1 MKKGLRFTVLVM
13 ALLMLLGA
21 VASCKKETPKHS
33 DGTDNGGE
41 PTHSATEP
49 TTDVDEP
56 EETDENGYVID
67 NIPTVDYKG
76 KTLNV
81 LWWKESADVAVPLD
95 VTNTKDE
102 VLKKTYYQMVELETR
117 LNVNLNIS
125 RVNGSFQNKAA
136 FLEAARKAGENNI
149 DLICSFSLWPSILA
163 TENLLV
169 DVKTLS
175 YPNLDK
181 PWWPASTE
189 EWSQYGKLFFVSS
202 NSSLTMLK
210 SMEVMFCNSTL
221 FTDRQLED
229 PVELA
234 LAGDWTVDKML
245 ELVEAFNND
254 LDENDPNHIYGLT
267 IDDHSRADALYY
279 GAGFLTTRNNSEGV
293 AELAY
298 TSANDK
304 QQISNFIDKLI
315 PIFQTTATGIAK
327 DKRDWMKEHKTAL
340 MVASLGNVTELNDT
354 DYAPMPSPKL
364 DSDQKDYKIIQNNGY
379 DVWCVPTS
387 AADPE
392 ISGIVIEAIASADYR
407 GIAPF
412 YFDKY
417 MRLRYSSDSKSS
429 AMFQLV
435 RSSVIYNFGRVAGLM
450 DGKNASFEAGLIFR
464 PCFWNYTAGVKVGEN
479 NFLTTVESNET
490 GYAASLL
497 KVLQGYRNSAN

>member
-1 MKKGLRFTVLVM
+1 MKKRLRFVVLVM

-21 VASCKKETPKHS
+21 VASCKKETLKPS
-33 DGTDNGGE
+33 DGTDDE
-41 PTHSATEP
+41 LTTEP
-49 TTDVDEP
+49 VTNVEEP

-95 VTNTKDE
+95 VTKTKDE

-117 LNVNLNIS
+117 LNISLNIS
-125 RVNGSFQNKAA
+125 RVNGSFQVKKS

-163 TENLLV
+163 TENRLV

-245 ELVEAFNND
+245 ELVEAFNNG
-254 LDENDPNHIYGLT
+254 LAESDPNHIYGLT

-298 TSANDK
+298 TSPSD
-304 QQISNFIDKLI
+304 QLLISDFIDKLI
-315 PIFQTTATGIAK
+315 PIFQTTATGIAEN
-327 DKRDWMKEHKTAL
+327 KRDWMKEHKTAL
-340 MVASLGNVTELNDT
+340 MIASLGNVTELNDT

-364 DSDQKDYKIIQNNGY
+364 DSTQKDYKVIQNNGY

-417 MRLRYSSDSKSS
+417 MRLRFSSDEKSS
-429 AMFQLV
+429 AMFRLV
-435 RSSVIYNFGRVAGLM
+435 RSSVIYNFGRIAGLM
-450 DGKNASFEAGLIFR
+450 DGTTSFEAGLFFR
-464 PCFWNYTAGVKVGEN
+464 PCFWNYTVGVKRGEN
-479 NFLTTVESNET
+479 NFLSTIKTYDDESLKI
-490 GYAASLL
+490 SLL

>member
-33 DGTDNGGE
+33 DGTDNSGE

-49 TTDVDEP
+49 TTDVEEP

-102 VLKKTYYQMVELETR
+102 VLKKTYYQMIELETR

-136 FLEAARKAGENNI
+136 FLEAARKAGENSM

-202 NSSLTMLK
+202 NSSLTALR

-234 LAGDWTVDKML
+234 LAGNWTVDKML

-298 TSANDK
+298 TSASDK
-304 QQISNFIDKLI
+304 QLISDFIDKLI
-315 PIFQTTATGIAK
+315 PIFGTTATGIAK

-364 DSDQKDYKIIQNNGY
+364 NSSQENYRIIQNNGY

-417 MRLRYSSDSKSS
+417 MRLRYSSDNKSS

-450 DGKNASFEAGLIFR
+450 DGGTSFEAGLFFR
-464 PCFWNYTAGVKVGEN
+464 PCFWNYTANVKIGEN
-479 NFLTTVESNET
+479 NFLTIIEGNDTNCK
-490 GYAASLL
+490 ASLL